1 MAAIRKAALLLV
13 GVAGCGPAVSGGP
26 APAVAPPAVTV
37 RQVLT
42 TQALVGE
49 TVVVTGRCLGENA
62 TTVAKGPRP
71 LSARVWQIEDN
82 GVAAWVVGPSPA
94 GCDGGTTKVAA
105 QVAQDTLPR
114 FSPPRTVRQYLVM
127 R

>member
-1 MAAIRKAALLLV
+1 MAGLRKAAVLV
-13 GVAGCGPAVSGGP
+13 VGLAGCRSAVSGGP
-26 APAVAPPAVTV
+26 APTPAPAVVTV

-42 TQALVGE
+42 TQALAGE
-49 TVVVTGRCLGENA
+49 MVVVTGRCLGKDA
-62 TTVAKGPRP
+62 PTLAKGSRP

-82 GVAAWVVGPSPA
+82 GVAAWVVGPAPA
-94 GCDGGTTKVAA
+94 GCSGGTTKIAA

-114 FSPPRTVRQYLVM
+114 WSAPRTVRQYLVV

>member
-42 TQALVGE
+42 TQALAGE
-49 TVVVTGRCLGENA
+49 TVVVTGRCLGKDA
-62 TTVAKGPRP
+62 PTLAKGARP

-82 GVAAWVVGPSPA
+82 GVAAWVVGPAPA
-94 GCDGGTTKVAA
+94 GCDGGTTRIAA
-105 QVAQDTLPR
+105 QVVQDTLPR
-114 FSPPRTVRQYLVM
+114 WSAPRTVRQYLVV